1 MMHTGLENYLQ
12 QEAFAKTLTRL
23 YGAEGAE
30 KARARCEQV
39 TAGFNKTFDRPA

>member
-30 KARARCEQV
+30 RHA
-39 TAGFNKTFDRPA
+39 PAASR